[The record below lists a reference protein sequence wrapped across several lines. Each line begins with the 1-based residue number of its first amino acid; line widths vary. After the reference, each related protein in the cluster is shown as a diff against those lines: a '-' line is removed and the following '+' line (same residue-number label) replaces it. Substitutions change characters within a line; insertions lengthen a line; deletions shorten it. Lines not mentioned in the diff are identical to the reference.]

1 MPIAVWLVALV
12 GPLVKKAMLAL
23 GIGVVSY
30 AGFTL
35 LANQVRDQVLAHL
48 SGLTGDAYQIIAM
61 SGAFEAIGI
70 LLGGLAAKATLMA
83 IDRFQRIVTTP

>member
-1 MPIAVWLVALV
+1 MKVVDWLIALV
-12 GPLVKKAMLAL
+12 GPLVKRALVAL

-35 LANQVRDQVLAHL
+35 LATQVRNQVLSHV
-48 SGLTGDAYQIIAM
+48 SGLTGDAYAIIAM

-70 LLGGLAAKATLMA
+70 MLGGLAARAALMA
-83 IDRFQRIVTTP
+83 IERFNRIVSTP